1 MQIKQWEDS
10 NLAQFSYAILNDC
23 EKKVILIDPS
33 RNPQQY
39 LDFAEENNAIIIGI
53 IETHPHADFISSHLE
68 LSNLTG
74 ATIYASSLVDAGY
87 KHTAINEGNTIE
99 LGKIRLTVLYTP
111 GHSPDSISILLEYDG
126 KQKAVFTGDTLFIGD
141 CGRPDLREGAGNL
154 RGTRLELAKSMY
166 HTLRDKFIPL
176 NDHVIL
182 YPAHG
187 AGTLCGKALS
197 KANSSTIG
205 EEKQTN
211 WSLQAMTEEEFIK
224 TLLSDQPFIP
234 AYFPYD
240 VEINRKGAAPFKA
253 SVEAVIIG
261 SPIESQSDVDTLD
274 KTIVIVD
281 ARKEK
286 EYKKGHLPNSINLM
300 EEAKFE
306 TWLGSIIKPGEQFYL
321 AGESKDQLQK
331 LIERAAAIGY
341 EPQIKEAFVLE
352 YAAQSEPLID
362 LDAFK
367 KNLDNYTIVDVRNS
381 SEVKEGKPFKNS
393 ISIPLPEVRDRVNEI
408 PTDKPIVVHCAGGY
422 RSAAGSS
429 IIKSVFNG
437 KAGVFDLSEAIKE
450 FQ

>member
-1 MQIKQWEDS
+1 MQIKQFEDK
-10 NLAQFSYAILNDC
+10 NLAHYSYAIMSEC
-23 EKKVILIDPS
+23 EKKIVLIDPA

-39 LDFAEENNAIIIGI
+39 IDYAKENEAKITGV
-53 IETHPHADFISSHLE
+53 IETHPHADFVSSHLE
-68 LSNLTG
+68 FYNTLG
-74 ATIYASSLVDAGY
+74 ATIYASKIVDATYPHQSFDDGE
-87 KHTAINEGNTIE
+87 HIQ
-99 LGKIRLTVLYTP
+99 LGKIKLSALNTP
-111 GHSPDSISILLEYDG
+111 GHSPDSICILLEHDG

-205 EEKQTN
+205 QEKQTN

-224 TLLSDQPFIP
+224 ALLSDQPFIP

-253 SVEAVIIG
+253 SVETVIIG

-300 EEAKFE
+300 EGAKFE

-429 IIKSVFNG
+429 IIKSVLNG